1 MSTAHIMLGGNIG
14 DVRTTFRQA
23 QQFLAEN
30 HLEITAVSRVG
41 SSAAVDCVPGTPE
54 FCDQAL
60 VCRWDGTPEEL
71 LDLLQKT
78 ERKFGRPENHR
89 SDESRT
95 LDCDLIFFDSLIIST
110 SHLTLPH
117 PRMHQRL
124 FVLELMVETAP
135 DFIHPVLKK
144 SVRQLFEEIVC
155 K

>member
-1 MSTAHIMLGGNIG
+1 MNSVHIMLGGNLG
-14 DVRTTFRQA
+14 NVSETFRQA
-23 QQFLAEN
+23 REFLVSN
-30 HLEITAVSRVG
+30 GLKITKVSRIG
-41 SSAAVDCVPGTPE
+41 SSGAVDCVPGTPD

-60 VCRWDGTPEEL
+60 AGCWDGTPEEL

-78 ERKFGRPENHR
+78 ERFFGRPQNHR

-95 LDCDLIFFDSLIIST
+95 LDCDLIFFNDLVIS
-110 SHLTLPH
+110 SPRLTIPH

-124 FVLELMVETAP
+124 FVLEVMVETAP

-144 SVRQLFEEIVC
+144 SVRELFDNIVY

>member
-1 MSTAHIMLGGNIG
+1 MLGGNLG
-14 DVRTTFRQA
+14 NVSETFRLA
-23 QQFLAEN
+23 QEFLVSN
-30 HLEITAVSRVG
+30 GLKITKVSRIG

-54 FCDQAL
+54 FCDQAIAA
-60 VCRWDGTPEEL
+60 VWNGTPEEL

-78 ERKFGRPENHR
+78 ERFFGRPQNHR

-95 LDCDLIFFDSLIIST
+95 LDCDLIFFNDLVIS
-110 SHLTLPH
+110 SPRLTIPH

-124 FVLELMVETAP
+124 FVLEVMVETAP

-144 SVRQLFEEIVC
+144 SVRELFDNIVY